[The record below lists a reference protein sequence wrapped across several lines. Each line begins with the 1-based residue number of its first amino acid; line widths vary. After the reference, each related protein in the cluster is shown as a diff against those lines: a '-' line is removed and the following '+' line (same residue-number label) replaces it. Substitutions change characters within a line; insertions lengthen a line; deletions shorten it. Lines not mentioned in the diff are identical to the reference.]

1 MKIEK
6 QVRLIPTLDSDEISC
21 IRETIKILGQV
32 FDQMEKYD
40 CDTFICCDG
49 DYTYD
54 ISNLNEV
61 IADLE
66 RFTEISEIFS

>member
-21 IRETIKILGQV
+21 IRKTIKILTQV
-32 FDQMEKYD
+32 RDQMEKYD
-40 CDTFICCDG
+40 CDTFTCCDE
-49 DYTYD
+49 YTYD

-66 RFTEISEIFS
+66 RFEEISEIFS